1 MQSVELRGGAATKH
15 RARGFSLVELMIA
28 LVVIVILVS
37 LALPSYK
44 NYVIRNS
51 RQQAQTLL
59 LSLAGLEEKIF
70 LNSGAYAVGPS
81 KVTNAYDGSVSGGL
95 GLGTDKSPD
104 GRYSVAVTGT
114 TTTYL
119 LTASP
124 ISNGPQAGDGDIT
137 LDDAGSRKWNGK
149 PW

>member
-1 MQSVELRGGAATKH
+1 MHTAKLLGCDVTTH
-15 RARGFSLVELMIA
+15 RARGFSLVELLIT
-28 LVVIVILVS
+28 LVVIVILVGI
-37 LALPSYK
+37 ALPSYK

-81 KVTNAYDGSVSGGL
+81 KVTAAYDGSVSGGL

-104 GRYSVAVTGT
+104 GRYSVVVTGT

-124 ISNGPQAGDGDIT
+124 ISTGPQAGDGDIT

>member
-1 MQSVELRGGAATKH
+1 MHTAELRGRDGTTH

-37 LALPSYK
+37 LALPSYT

-51 RQQAQTLL
+51 RQQAETLL

-70 LNSGAYAVGPS
+70 LNSGAYAVGPG
-81 KVTNAYDGSVSGGL
+81 KVAAAYDGSVSGGL

-124 ISNGPQAGDGDIT
+124 ISTGPQAGDGDIT
-137 LDDAGSRKWNGK
+137 LDDAGSRRWNGK